1 MEYRVIIIDDD
12 VQDSILI
19 KNEIEHIYMD
29 GVAFYVQCVT
39 DKQFMNEMF
48 EVENPVFFDLYVID
62 IDMPYRNGVCISNEI
77 RKVKSD
83 AKIYLSSN
91 HDDLILQ
98 FGIDGFIRKANLK
111 HDVPM
116 MLYRFLQSM
125 KATRK
130 YVYAYNGEVQSIDY
144 QDVMYIEVCD
154 NDANIITRK
163 NKTGFRETLFLK
175 N

>member
-29 GVAFYVQCVT
+29 GVTFYVKCVT

-98 FGIDGFIRKANLK
+98 FGIDGFI
-111 HDVPM
+111 P
-116 MLYRFLQSM
+116 
-125 KATRK
+125 
-130 YVYAYNGEVQSIDY
+130 
-144 QDVMYIEVCD
+144 
-154 NDANIITRK
+154 
-163 NKTGFRETLFLK
+163 
-175 N
+175 